1 MLNYL
6 YASYQKKLPM
16 KNAKSILFIIP
27 ILFLLISCGSAK
39 ISAKKMVTG
48 YWKNDQLIQ
57 KDQRSEEEN
66 FSTDENGLKLTLEF
80 RADKS
85 ATLTYPK
92 KTLNG
97 TWKIDDAG
105 KTITFI
111 DKDSGKNIEI
121 HLDRITPDALGVLET
136 SPQGDRII
144 KYLRE
149 K

>member
-1 MLNYL
+1 
-6 YASYQKKLPM
+6 M
-16 KNAKSILFIIP
+16 KNTKSILFIIP

-57 KDQRSEEEN
+57 KDQGSEAEN
-66 FSTDENGLKLTLEF
+66 FSTDENGLKQTLEF

-85 ATLTYPK
+85 ATLTYAK

-105 KTITFI
+105 KIITFI

-144 KYLRE
+144 KYLKE